1 MPGRHRQQLSQRHP
15 PANLDLHRSRQPEMD
30 GDRPMSGQLLRRPV
44 VRGLLG
50 TAAAAALVTGLT
62 STPAS
67 GAAAA
72 TGQIT
77 GLGGKCVDVAGAN
90 SANGT
95 AVQLYD
101 CNGTGAQQ
109 WRASQTTTRPSRSP
123 ISTPSSATRSSGT
136 SRG

>member
-1 MPGRHRQQLSQRHP
+1 MTPRLSRG
-15 PANLDLHRSRQPEMD
+15 PATRK
-30 GDRPMSGQLLRRPV
+30 
-44 VRGLLG
+44 LLG
-50 TAAAAALVTGLT
+50 AAATAALLTGLT
-62 STPAS
+62 GAPAS

-101 CNGTGAQQ
+101 CNGTA
-109 WRASQTTTRPSRSP
+109 A
-123 ISTPSSATRSSGT
+123 
-136 SRG
+136 